1 MIYIGIDGGGTKT
14 KAAALDEEGNI
25 VAESMSG
32 SLNHYVVGLETA
44 VEHLQ
49 DAVSRLSV
57 DRASIAAVGIGN
69 PALDDLSDD
78 GSREVFLEKVREK
91 GIFPA
96 HTRVYMKSDVFM
108 ALYGHVRGD
117 PGVLIVAGTGSMG
130 VAADARGRIH
140 VAGGWGVPSED
151 PGSGY
156 SIAAAALRAVFD
168 ASDGIG
174 QATAL
179 TDAALSYFHA
189 AAPRD
194 LIGILNA
201 PAMRRDTIAG
211 FAREVTSLPDPAAR
225 AIAHAAGVRLAEY
238 ADALLTRI
246 GIPDA
251 PVGIFGG
258 VLTHAESVRQAF
270 RSALHTS
277 HPASPVGAPLAPPEI
292 GAAHYAIDQR

>member
-14 KAAALDEEGNI
+14 KAAALDEEGAV

-49 DAVSRLSV
+49 DAVSQLPI
-57 DRASIAAVGIGN
+57 DHASIAAVGIGN

-78 GSREVFLEKVREK
+78 GSREVFLKKVREK
-91 GIFPA
+91 GIFPS
-96 HTRVYMKSDVFM
+96 HTRLYMKSDVYM
-108 ALYGHVRGD
+108 ALYGHVRGN

-130 VAADARGRIH
+130 VATDAHGHVH

-156 SIAAAALRAVFD
+156 AIAAAALRTVFD
-168 ASDGIG
+168 ADDGIG
-174 QATAL
+174 KATAL
-179 TDAALSYFHA
+179 SSAACAYFHA
-189 AAPRD
+189 VAPRN

-201 PAMRRDTIAG
+201 PDMRRDTIAG
-211 FAREVTSLPDPAAR
+211 FAREVTALSDPTAR
-225 AIAHAAGVRLAEY
+225 TIAHNAGVRLAAY

-246 GIPDA
+246 GITDA

-258 VLTHAESVRQAF
+258 VLTHAESVQQAF
-270 RSALHTS
+270 RSALHMS
-277 HPASPVGAPLAPPEI
+277 HPASPVGVPLAPPEI
-292 GAAHYAIDQR
+292 GAARYAIDQ